1 MIETNFYIK
10 LHTEFGTDI
19 NVPIESD
26 GIWTKCPIC
35 GKEHQISLDALID
48 PETLC
53 LQLEATASCGDK
65 QCEEEMRERYRKECE
80 Q

>member
-1 MIETNFYIK
+1 MNESNYYIK

-35 GKEHQISLDALID
+35 DKEHQISLDALID

-53 LQLEATASCGDK
+53 LQLESKTSCGDK
-65 QCEEEMRERYRKECE
+65 RCEEEMRDRYGLS
-80 Q
+80 